1 MRIHPDQQQQLDN
14 SRATVLPI
22 QWLMAEDSF
31 AQVVIVQQHSH
42 LSPAAEAVRIG
53 KLETLISARP
63 EMPSDVVKSCKAV
76 NDAKQLTGSF
86 CSGVR
91 KGGKPARE
99 ASLMA
104 TAGGPA
110 YPEVQVTAEIGS
122 SLSPLDDHIGKLN
135 TTNASTGASLSAR
148 QANPDSRC
156 RSLLPLS
163 AWFNST
169 VRCHFQPRS
178 RGRDSTYGLSIGL
191 ETPQEQ
197 PSGFADMSLPAAPG
211 CPFAHEAPG
220 AAGAQSQGRKC
231 TAVIRQPFNRP
242 EPARV
247 NAVSL
252 FGRGTSKHWQMP
264 AGGFPVSDSNSNS
277 NSL

>member
-53 KLETLISARP
+53 KLETLFSARP

-91 KGGKPARE
+91 KDGKPARE

-135 TTNASTGASLSAR
+135 TTSASTGASLSAR
-148 QANPDSRC
+148 QANPDSSVG
-156 RSLLPLS
+156 RSYPLS

-169 VRCHFQPRS
+169 VRCHFRRS
-178 RGRDSTYGLSIGL
+178 
-191 ETPQEQ
+191 
-197 PSGFADMSLPAAPG
+197 AAVMSLVGLRGYGPCVGSIPTSAFF
-211 CPFAHEAPG
+211 FAHEAPG
-220 AAGAQSQGRKC
+220 AAGAQLQGRKC

-247 NAVSL
+247 NAEACLVGEPS
-252 FGRGTSKHWQMP
+252 RHWQMP
-264 AGGFPVSDSNSNS
+264 AGGFSASDSSSNS